1 MQIDVTFD
9 QSQSSLPAGFITAI
23 NYVVNYY
30 DTLFTNNVT
39 INLHVGY
46 GEINGQ
52 SLGASDLGESYAPQY
67 LQESYASVRNVLQ
80 AQGAPGA
87 SALPSSSPLAGSLF
101 MAQAEA
107 QALGLTSAVSTVYV
121 GFSSALPFSYT
132 PNATPGSNQYYF
144 VGVVEHEISEDMG
157 RVSLLNEQPYDYSPI
172 DLFRYSSSG
181 VRTLS
186 TGGNGA
192 TAYFSINNGATNL
205 GTWNNHTSNGDL
217 ADWYPQGPA
226 SGGNDAFNDYSN
238 PGVVNALS
246 ANDITLMQALGWST
260 QTNGIVVSANIAEA
274 LQGGSPV
281 APLMGAPVITDSG
294 KTNLVSASVTI
305 TNGSG
310 SAVAGDELFIN
321 GQQSGTVDG
330 GLVAVSWNDSTNVLT
345 LTGNVSIA
353 TYETLLSEVTFQDTG
368 TDNSNGSHPERTVTW
383 SVNDGTNSYNTTSE
397 VAIDRLPVADNYVVS
412 DAVRTNITATAAT
425 GVLSND
431 TDLDGDKLTVTVVS
445 DAAHGAG
452 TVGTALAGVYGY
464 LTLDAD
470 GSYTYTADNTSAI
483 NSAPTGSHLQ
493 DPFTYAISDGNGGTA
508 SATFT
513 ITLDRT
519 PVVTAANV
527 DLGAGQ
533 AAVAASSLFTAA
545 DPDGNA
551 ITTYGFMDTGPGHFV
566 LDGVAQAN
574 DQEVDVAVAQLSQL
588 TYQTVTG
595 TADTL
600 QVRAYDGTAWGNW
613 TSFTVT
619 AVPLLIQTDGSTSLT
634 EFGYNYFLYDGG
646 SGPELK
652 YNGAAVTAGEFGAV
666 APIGAVQTASGY
678 DVAWQFTGSDEY
690 TVWSTNSSGN
700 YLSNIVGVVSGT
712 STALESLETSFDQD
726 LNGDGVIGL
735 YAAPGTTLQIDNPM
749 TGTSGSATIGIGATL
764 ELSAADSGSVTFG
777 GSTGTLRLDQP
788 STFSG
793 QVFNFAG
800 DGNLAGSDQ
809 IDLRDIAFES
819 GTTASYTGNVNGGT
833 LSISDAQ
840 HDTAIISLAGNYT
853 NSIFA
858 LSSDGNGGT
867 LVIDP
872 PVTLALASDTLLF
885 NDVVLTGKSTV
896 SVSPQNNGIGYV
908 GNFALDGVN
917 STNGQDS
924 VGWHFN
930 LDPNSITQTITQ
942 SYDVTIAD
950 AQPNGTNSTATQS
963 VSVTVGGPGNDTFVF
978 KPGLGADV
986 IANATSSDTIELDG
1000 FSSVTNINLLEAAL
1014 NEVQTGHALS
1024 LFQTANGGHDTVINL
1039 GNHDSITLVDVQ
1051 IAALHASNFIVHPP
1065 IIG

>member
-1 MQIDVTFD
+1 V
-9 QSQSSLPAGFITAI
+9 
-23 NYVVNYY
+23 
-30 DTLFTNNVT
+30 
-39 INLHVGY
+39 
-46 GEINGQ
+46 
-52 SLGASDLGESYAPQY
+52 
-67 LQESYASVRNVLQ
+67 QESYVSVRNVLQ

-87 SALPSSSPLAGSLF
+87 STLPSSSPLSGSLY

-132 PNATPGSNQYYF
+132 PNATPASNQYYF

-205 GTWNNHTSNGDL
+205 GTWNNQTSNGDL

-294 KTNLVSASVTI
+294 KTNLVSATVTI

-310 SAVAGDELFIN
+310 NAVAGDELFIN

-330 GLVAVSWNDSTNVLT
+330 GLVAVSWNDSTKVLT

-353 TYETLLSEVTFQDTG
+353 TYETLLSEVTCQDTG

-397 VAIDRLPVADNYVVS
+397 VAIDRLPVANDYVVS
-412 DAVRTNITATAAT
+412 DAVGTNISATAAT

-452 TVGTALAGVYGY
+452 TVGTALAGVYGH
-464 LTLDAD
+464 LTLNAD
-470 GSYTYTADNTSAI
+470 GSYTYTVDNTSAI

-508 SATFT
+508 SATLT
-513 ITLDRT
+513 ITLDRA

-527 DLGAGQ
+527 DLSAGQ
-533 AAVAASSLFTAA
+533 AAVAASSLFTAT

-551 ITTYGFMDTGPGHFV
+551 ITTYGFVDTGPGHFV
-566 LDGVAQAN
+566 LNGVAQAN
-574 DQEVDVAVAQLSQL
+574 DQEIDVTAAQLSQL

-600 QVRAYDGTAWGNW
+600 QVRAYDGTVWSNW

-619 AVPLLIQTDGSTSLT
+619 APPLVIQTDGWTSLT
-634 EFGYNYFLYDGG
+634 EVGNNYFLYDGG

-652 YNGAAVTAGEFGAV
+652 YAGAPVVAGEFGDWT
-666 APIGAVQTASGY
+666 PIGAVQTASGY
-678 DVAWQFTGSDEY
+678 DVAWEIPGANEY
-690 TVWSTNSSGN
+690 TVWSTDSSGN
-700 YLSNIVGVVSGT
+700 YLSNVVGVVSGTSTALESLAPIFDQDLNGAGVTSVPTVIQTDGSTSLTGVWYNYFLDNSSGSGPELKYAGAAVVAGEFGVWTPIGAVQTASGYDVAWEIPGANEYTVWSTDSSGNYLSNVVGVVSGT
-712 STALESLETSFDQD
+712 STALESLEPVFNQD

-735 YAAPGTTLQIDNPM
+735 YAAPGTTLQIDVPM
-749 TGTSGSATIGIGATL
+749 AGTSGSATIGTGATL
-764 ELSAADSGSVTFG
+764 ELAAADSASVTFN
-777 GSTGTLRLDQP
+777 GSTGTLRLDHS

-793 QVFNFAG
+793 EIFNFT
-800 DGNLAGSDQ
+800 GNGSLSGSDQ
-809 IDLRDIAFES
+809 IDLRDINYNSVQDSYAN
-819 GTTASYTGNVNGGT
+819 GVLTVTDGIDTAKLDFNGSYTLENFKFASDGRGGT
-833 LSISDAQ
+833 IV
-840 HDTAIISLAGNYT
+840 Y
-853 NSIFA
+853 
-858 LSSDGNGGT
+858 
-867 LVIDP
+867 DP
-872 PVTLALASDTLLF
+872 PAPTSHA
-885 NDVVLTGKSTV
+885 
-896 SVSPQNNGIGYV
+896 
-908 GNFALDGVN
+908 
-917 STNGQDS
+917 
-924 VGWHFN
+924 WE
-930 LDPNSITQTITQ
+930 
-942 SYDVTIAD
+942 
-950 AQPNGTNSTATQS
+950 PNG
-963 VSVTVGGPGNDTFVF
+963 GNDTFVF
-978 KPGLGADV
+978 RPNFGNETPNIHPPGPHAIQLDHTTFAHDLAELAVAHDGHAVIADV
-986 IANATSSDTIELDG
+986 TNDTI
-1000 FSSVTNINLLEAAL
+1000 AL
-1014 NEVQTGHALS
+1014 THVAVPQH
-1024 LFQTANGGHDTVINL
+1024 
-1039 GNHDSITLVDVQ
+1039 
-1051 IAALHASNFIVHPP
+1051 HPSDFL
-1065 IIG
+1065 I